1 MHFPENKYIL
11 SPLTEYNP
19 VKYQE
24 KEIRKMGEVNEMNV
38 NGTVFIIEDS
48 AARENIAKMQADLI
62 ETTGIA
68 NTAKDTAD
76 ANALA
81 ISTLQNT
88 VSEQG
93 TQIGSISSALNG
105 KLNKWG
111 SMSSVKVVQIDQIED
126 LTTSEV
132 AGLINAT
139 TGELSAGN
147 KILLL
152 CNGSFNN
159 TSFSTVAVIAQWNGS
174 YFVAISNPLSEFL
187 EFNTD
192 GTIAIS
198 GGSSKD
204 TQFYAVGAV
213 IA

>member
-1 MHFPENKYIL
+1 MHFPRNKYIL

-24 KEIRKMGEVNEMNV
+24 KEIQKMGEVNEINV
-38 NGTVFIIEDS
+38 NGTMFIIEDT
-48 AARENIAKMQADLI
+48 AAREDIAKMQADLI
-62 ETTGIA
+62 ETTGVA

-76 ANALA
+76 ANAVA

-93 TQIGSISSALNG
+93 TQIGNISSALNG

-111 SMSSVKVVQIDQIED
+111 NLSSVKVVQVEGAEEISASEIE
-126 LTTSEV
+126 V
-132 AGLINAT
+132 LINAT
-139 TGELSAGN
+139 ISELSSGN

-152 CNGSFNN
+152 CNGSYNG

-192 GTIAIS
+192 GSITINA
-198 GGSSKD
+198 GSSKE

>member
-1 MHFPENKYIL
+1 
-11 SPLTEYNP
+11 
-19 VKYQE
+19 
-24 KEIRKMGEVNEMNV
+24 MGEVNEMNV

-48 AARENIAKMQADLI
+48 EAREDIAKMQADLI
-62 ETTGIA
+62 ETTGVA
-68 NTAKDTAD
+68 NTVKDMAD

-88 VSEQG
+88 VSEQN
-93 TQIGSISSALNG
+93 TQIGSINSALNG
-105 KLNKWG
+105 KSNKWG
-111 SMSSVKVVQIDQIED
+111 SMSSVKVVQVEEVED
-126 LTTSEV
+126 LTTSEI

-139 TGELSAGN
+139 TGELSTGN

-152 CNGSFNN
+152 CNGSFNG

-198 GGSSKD
+198 GGSSKE
-204 TQFYAVGAV
+204 TQFFAVGAV

>member
-1 MHFPENKYIL
+1 
-11 SPLTEYNP
+11 
-19 VKYQE
+19 
-24 KEIRKMGEVNEMNV
+24 MGEINEVNV
-38 NGTVFIIEDS
+38 NGTVFIIEDTT
-48 AARENIAKMQADLI
+48 ARQDIAKTQADLI
-62 ETTGIA
+62 KTTGVA

-76 ANALA
+76 ANAIA

-88 VSEQG
+88 VSEQS
-93 TQIGSISSALNG
+93 TQIGSINTALNG

-111 SMSSVKVVQIDQIED
+111 SMSSVKVVQAEGVED
-126 LTTSEV
+126 LTTSEI
-132 AGLINAT
+132 AGLINT
-139 TGELSAGN
+139 TTSELSTGN

-192 GTIAIS
+192 GTIAIN
-198 GGSSKD
+198 GGPSAA
-204 TQFYAVGAV
+204 TQFFAVGAV

>member
-1 MHFPENKYIL
+1 
-11 SPLTEYNP
+11 
-19 VKYQE
+19 
-24 KEIRKMGEVNEMNV
+24 MGEVNEMNV

-48 AARENIAKMQADLI
+48 AAREGIAKMQADLI
-62 ETTGIA
+62 ETTNVV
-68 NTAKDTAD
+68 NTVKDTAD

-111 SMSSVKVVQIDQIED
+111 SMSGVKVVQIDVIED

-139 TGELSAGN
+139 TSELSTGN

-198 GGSSKD
+198 GGSSKE

>member
-1 MHFPENKYIL
+1 
-11 SPLTEYNP
+11 
-19 VKYQE
+19 
-24 KEIRKMGEVNEMNV
+24 MGEVNEMNV

-48 AARENIAKMQADLI
+48 AAREDIARMQADLI
-62 ETTGIA
+62 ETTGVA

-88 VSEQG
+88 VSEQN
-93 TQIGSISSALNG
+93 TQIGSLSSALNG

-111 SMSSVKVVQIDQIED
+111 SMSSVKVVQIAEIED

-139 TGELSAGN
+139 TSELSIGN
-147 KILLL
+147 KILFL
-152 CNGSFNN
+152 CNGSYDG
-159 TSFSTVAVIAQWNGS
+159 TSFSTTAVLAQWNGS

-187 EFNTD
+187 EFNMD
-192 GTIAIS
+192 GTIAIN
-198 GGSSKD
+198 GGSSKE
-204 TQFYAVGAV
+204 TQFFAVGAV

>member
-1 MHFPENKYIL
+1 
-11 SPLTEYNP
+11 
-19 VKYQE
+19 
-24 KEIRKMGEVNEMNV
+24 MGEVNEMNV

-62 ETTGIA
+62 ETTGVA
-68 NTAKDTAD
+68 NTAKNTAD

-111 SMSSVKVVQIDQIED
+111 SMSSVKVVQIEAIED

-139 TGELSAGN
+139 TSELSTGN

-198 GGSSKD
+198 GGSSKE

>member
-1 MHFPENKYIL
+1 
-11 SPLTEYNP
+11 
-19 VKYQE
+19 
-24 KEIRKMGEVNEMNV
+24 MGEVNEMNV
-38 NGTVFIIEDS
+38 NGTVFIIEDT
-48 AARENIAKMQADLI
+48 AARQDIATTQADLI
-62 ETTGIA
+62 KTTGVA
-68 NTAKDTAD
+68 NTAKDMAD

-111 SMSSVKVVQIDQIED
+111 SMSSVKVVQIDAIED
-126 LTTSEV
+126 IATSEI

-139 TGELSAGN
+139 TSELSTGN

-159 TSFSTVAVIAQWNGS
+159 TSFSTTAVLAQWNGS
-174 YFVAISNPLSEFL
+174 YFVAISNPLSKFL

-198 GGSSKD
+198 GGTSKD
-204 TQFYAVGAV
+204 TQFFAVGAV